1 MARLFPPSFL
11 DWTLPLAD
19 ASAAFLLQQQAVA
32 ADGAI
37 AGCADFE
44 GHVVVVPTREAGRR
58 LLVALTARVDAAGGG
73 GVLPPLVVTPDECL
87 HLIAG
92 EPEDFPVAS
101 RGVSLLA
108 MASVLR
114 ELKVSDFGALFPEPP
129 PVRDWRWAEEFAVAL
144 LGVRGVLADAA
155 EFHDFAAVSRHPEN
169 GEPQRWADLARIEV
183 LFRERLK
190 MLGFVDANDWRHTGA
205 VARREGDGVA
215 AQWKRV
221 WLAGVPEPSPLLPVA
236 LERLPESVPVQA
248 LVAAPVALREG
259 FDRWGRVASP
269 EFWLQRGVEWEDFSR
284 QVRVVASPGVLE
296 DAVASLAG
304 GMGEEAGRWLT
315 VGILG
320 RELAGGVE
328 RAVVRSGGE
337 VHNPEGIAGRESE
350 LGALLALW
358 VALLDGDEVRAVGGL
373 LRMPFFV
380 KAVAPGCGGIS
391 NVLWKWDV
399 LCERHLP
406 DSLRDAQA
414 FAPEGEAL
422 AGVLAEVAQWRT
434 LLLSENWA
442 EVLRELLGRVF
453 DAGDEALA
461 TALECVFEETTVLES
476 VATTGRFRLGAG
488 EWLGLVLRRLAMER
502 VSVERSSAG
511 AVPVLGWLELLWED
525 APHLVVAGLNEGW
538 VPETVGGDAFLPG
551 SFRVKL
557 GLPSDEARVAAGV
570 YVLQKLLA
578 QRAGGRG
585 RVDVFVLQADGQEN
599 PLRPSRLLFLGAGA
613 GLPARVHR
621 LFAEPAVALP
631 EPSWVAGWRLVPSVP
646 GERLRELEGRLSVT
660 GFRDYLDCPFRFY
673 LRHVLGMQGG
683 RGEAK
688 FEPDAREFGAMIH
701 GALEAFARDETV
713 RDSTD
718 ADGIA
723 DFVHGRLEAF
733 LTHTYGRHWP
743 LPVVVAAE
751 SARNRLGA
759 FAHTQARLRAEGW
772 RVMMGEIS
780 FDDLLGE
787 GRVFRL
793 DENGAAV
800 AGKIDRVDFHE
811 KLGWRILDYKTAASA
826 VFPDEAHLVAS
837 RENAGWPPAF
847 ARMDGED
854 GAAERRWVDLQL
866 PLYRHL
872 FGIALGASFESV
884 QVAYFNLPQA
894 LAETGVCVWEN
905 YSRELETSA
914 LACARGVCAGIAG
927 RCFWPPNPHV
937 RYDVFEGWLSPD
949 AVSVV
954 DAEAFLAALEKGR
967 NG

>member
-1 MARLFPPSFL
+1 
-11 DWTLPLAD
+11 
-19 ASAAFLLQQQAVA
+19 
-32 ADGAI
+32 
-37 AGCADFE
+37 
-44 GHVVVVPTREAGRR
+44 
-58 LLVALTARVDAAGGG
+58 
-73 GVLPPLVVTPDECL
+73 
-87 HLIAG
+87 
-92 EPEDFPVAS
+92 
-101 RGVSLLA
+101 
-108 MASVLR
+108 
-114 ELKVSDFGALFPEPP
+114 
-129 PVRDWRWAEEFAVAL
+129 
-144 LGVRGVLADAA
+144 
-155 EFHDFAAVSRHPEN
+155 
-169 GEPQRWADLARIEV
+169 
-183 LFRERLK
+183 
-190 MLGFVDANDWRHTGA
+190 
-205 VARREGDGVA
+205 
-215 AQWKRV
+215 
-221 WLAGVPEPSPLLPVA
+221 
-236 LERLPESVPVQA
+236 
-248 LVAAPVALREG
+248 
-259 FDRWGRVASP
+259 
-269 EFWLQRGVEWEDFSR
+269 
-284 QVRVVASPGVLE
+284 
-296 DAVASLAG
+296 
-304 GMGEEAGRWLT
+304 
-315 VGILG
+315 
-320 RELAGGVE
+320 
-328 RAVVRSGGE
+328 
-337 VHNPEGIAGRESE
+337 
-350 LGALLALW
+350 
-358 VALLDGDEVRAVGGL
+358 
-373 LRMPFFV
+373 
-380 KAVAPGCGGIS
+380 
-391 NVLWKWDV
+391 
-399 LCERHLP
+399 
-406 DSLRDAQA
+406 
-414 FAPEGEAL
+414 
-422 AGVLAEVAQWRT
+422 
-434 LLLSENWA
+434 
-442 EVLRELLGRVF
+442 
-453 DAGDEALA
+453 
-461 TALECVFEETTVLES
+461 
-476 VATTGRFRLGAG
+476 
-488 EWLGLVLRRLAMER
+488 
-502 VSVERSSAG
+502 
-511 AVPVLGWLELLWED
+511 
-525 APHLVVAGLNEGW
+525 
-538 VPETVGGDAFLPG
+538 
-551 SFRVKL
+551 
-557 GLPSDEARVAAGV
+557 
-570 YVLQKLLA
+570 
-578 QRAGGRG
+578 
-585 RVDVFVLQADGQEN
+585 
-599 PLRPSRLLFLGAGA
+599 
-613 GLPARVHR
+613 
-621 LFAEPAVALP
+621 
-631 EPSWVAGWRLVPSVP
+631 
-646 GERLRELEGRLSVT
+646 
-660 GFRDYLDCPFRFY
+660 
-673 LRHVLGMQGG
+673 
-683 RGEAK
+683 
-688 FEPDAREFGAMIH
+688 MIH